1 MKHLSMVNSRGIMTW
16 YMLELCCRLPLIH
29 RAVPNL
35 PSLSR
40 DIAFNLALGSLELQ
54 FESRVT
60 CCGWSHSVYIHN
72 MVCLLVMAAL
82 NYVNFMLIAGIPV
95 FFCKPAEPELFF
107 RYFKNFY
114 LFLFRFHLLDVYGFL
129 AGNMPVIWI
138 FWIFDIDLNSSFLP
152 SEFFRFVGGQIRGWR
167 TAHGKRLSCLD
178 VPGS

>member
-1 MKHLSMVNSRGIMTW
+1 MVNSRW
-16 YMLELCCRLPLIH
+16 YVSWHDILCCKVPLIH

-40 DIAFNLALGSLELQ
+40 DVAFNLALGSLELQ

-72 MVCLLVMAAL
+72 MVCLLVM
-82 NYVNFMLIAGIPV
+82 LIAGILV